1 MDSGMSLALSIIVG
15 SVFLLTV
22 MATQENLHR
31 LAIVNE
37 LESIVQSNTDH
48 IKDVLTF
55 DIAKIGQNVDSDF
68 IFGTVIAFIDST
80 RLEFLSDIDNNGT
93 IDSIKIWLG
102 TKSELNYTENPND
115 MPIYRQVNS
124 DPPMS
129 FGEGV
134 TFFEVKGIKQDLSE
148 ANLGDL
154 DLVKAIE
161 LKLIVQLG
169 YSYGTFY
176 NHITDSVEAKYFQSE
191 WKNIICPDN
200 LGWY

>member
-1 MDSGMSLALSIIVG
+1 MDSGMSLALSIVVSSI
-15 SVFLLTV
+15 FLLTV
-22 MATQENLHR
+22 MAAQENLHR
-31 LAIVNE
+31 LSIGNE

-55 DIAKIGQNVDSDF
+55 DIAKIGQNVDADN
-68 IFGTVIAFIDST
+68 IFGTVVAFIDTS
-80 RLEFLSDIDNNGT
+80 RLEFLSDIDDDGS
-93 IDSIKIWLG
+93 IDSVKIWLG
-102 TKSELNYTENPND
+102 TKNELSYTENPND
-115 MPIYRQVNS
+115 RPIYRQVNNNS
-124 DPPMS
+124 PMS

-134 TFFEVKGIKQDLSE
+134 TYFEIKGIKQDLSE
-148 ANLGDL
+148 ANLAEL

-161 LKLIVQLG
+161 IKLIVQLG

-176 NHITDSVEAKYFQSE
+176 NHVTDSVEKKYFQSE